1 MKRILLLYV
10 VMVLGCVAPFTA
22 SAQFDLGK
30 ALGGLLGAAATPQP
44 TVSPYDEIRDN
55 APARSKILG
64 TWQYKTASLEYLGS
78 NALAAVA
85 LKQLEG
91 FGLSELKN
99 RGIVEGCCS
108 LTLRRN
114 GLAVLSTLDT
124 LHDSNYTYNEDS
136 AAVEVT
142 SVVEGVTHRVKGFI
156 RIVSDN
162 LVVMIDGNDVLAL
175 LEKESPEITTDQTY
189 LTAKGLLQSLGD
201 VYLTTIFCR

>member
-1 MKRILLLYV
+1 M
-10 VMVLGCVAPFTA
+10 
-22 SAQFDLGK
+22 
-30 ALGGLLGAAATPQP
+30 
-44 TVSPYDEIRDN
+44 
-55 APARSKILG
+55 
-64 TWQYKTASLEYLGS
+64 
-78 NALAAVA
+78 
-85 LKQLEG
+85 EG

-142 SVVEGVTHRVKGFI
+142 SVVEGVTYRVKGFI

>member
-1 MKRILLLYV
+1 MKRILLLSV

-85 LKQLEG
+85 LK
-91 FGLSELKN
+91 
-99 RGIVEGCCS
+99 
-108 LTLRRN
+108 
-114 GLAVLSTLDT
+114 
-124 LHDSNYTYNEDS
+124 
-136 AAVEVT
+136 
-142 SVVEGVTHRVKGFI
+142 
-156 RIVSDN
+156 
-162 LVVMIDGNDVLAL
+162 
-175 LEKESPEITTDQTY
+175 
-189 LTAKGLLQSLGD
+189 
-201 VYLTTIFCR
+201 